1 MVAPWVEEQKAE
13 AERKERKR
21 DTFRAESREMYRR
34 SQVPSDDRKLGK
46 IAPLAAVE
54 TAETDGEL
62 KQPVGRSHWAME
74 EMIKADLGD
83 KRLNKR
89 LVGISRTSRRDRRR
103 AFRPLAAGM
112 RR

>member
-1 MVAPWVEEQKAE
+1 
-13 AERKERKR
+13 
-21 DTFRAESREMYRR
+21 MYRR
-34 SQVPSDDRKLGK
+34 SQVPSDDRELGT
-46 IAPLAAVE
+46 IAPLAAEETVE
-54 TAETDGEL
+54 ADGEL

-103 AFRPLAAGM
+103 AFQPLAAGM